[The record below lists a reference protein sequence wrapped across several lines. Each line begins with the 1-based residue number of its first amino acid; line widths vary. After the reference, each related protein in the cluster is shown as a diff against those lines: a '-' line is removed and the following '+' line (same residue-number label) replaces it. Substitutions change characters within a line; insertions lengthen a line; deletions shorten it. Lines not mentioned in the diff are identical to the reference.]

1 MYKIVRNMSRMRFGF
16 SKKIPTS
23 QLNPKC
29 LAVNLPPLRRASSN
43 KSQNIYLVDE
53 DDSSS
58 SESSTNINKYTQ
70 RTHTCGELTIDNVG
84 EHVTLC
90 GWLEFQRMDKF
101 VVLRDSYGVTQL
113 LIPDTD
119 KKTQKLLQAL
129 PLETI
134 IQVKGSVLSR
144 PANMRNEKQQTGD
157 VEVYVEDFVVL
168 NKARDNLPF
177 NIREFQKAKEALRMQ
192 YRYLDLRFP
201 LMQRNLRVRS
211 EMLMK
216 MREFLVNRCG
226 FVDVET
232 PTLFKKTPGGA
243 QEFIVPTR
251 FPGQFYSLVQSPQ
264 QFKQMLM
271 AGAVDRYFQ
280 IARCYRD
287 EGARPDRQP
296 EFTQLDIEMSF
307 ANLDGI
313 LELVEELLCN
323 SWPDFL
329 APLPKKFQRIS
340 FADAMGRYGSD
351 QPDVRFGFQLQNCTE
366 VLKLN
371 SKLVT
376 ADDFG
381 AYYLVFPNEYA
392 NLGKSL
398 KESFT
403 ELSKQYPLA
412 KLVQSKVATP
422 KEFASKIGKLLG
434 ESVATKLC
442 GQVDLGDDSVAFL
455 AYGDKRHAVSAVVSE
470 FAV

>member
-1 MYKIVRNMSRMRFGF
+1 MRFGF

-84 EHVTLC
+84 ENVTLC

-232 PTLFKKTPGGA
+232 PTLFKKTPGVSGA
-243 QEFIVPTR
+243 LT
-251 FPGQFYSLVQSPQ
+251 SL
-264 QFKQMLM
+264 
-271 AGAVDRYFQ
+271 
-280 IARCYRD
+280 
-287 EGARPDRQP
+287 
-296 EFTQLDIEMSF
+296 
-307 ANLDGI
+307 
-313 LELVEELLCN
+313 
-323 SWPDFL
+323 
-329 APLPKKFQRIS
+329 
-340 FADAMGRYGSD
+340 
-351 QPDVRFGFQLQNCTE
+351 
-366 VLKLN
+366 
-371 SKLVT
+371 
-376 ADDFG
+376 
-381 AYYLVFPNEYA
+381 
-392 NLGKSL
+392 
-398 KESFT
+398 
-403 ELSKQYPLA
+403 
-412 KLVQSKVATP
+412 
-422 KEFASKIGKLLG
+422 
-434 ESVATKLC
+434 
-442 GQVDLGDDSVAFL
+442 
-455 AYGDKRHAVSAVVSE
+455 
-470 FAV
+470 